1 MENAGMSKCQDD
13 YMSLY
18 MCVQKHIYAYK
29 HKLRYVLVTVIV
41 NQRRQSVRRASERV
55 FSTKGT
61 SELRFTELPVLPAA
75 YGQQS
80 PSTDSCGNVSTNQSL
95 ELLLA

>member
-1 MENAGMSKCQDD
+1 M
-13 YMSLY
+13 
-18 MCVQKHIYAYK
+18 YAYK
-29 HKLRYVLVTVIV
+29 HKLHYVLVTVIV
-41 NQRRQSVRRASERV
+41 NQRRQSVRRASESV

-61 SELRFTELPVLPAA
+61 SELRFTELPVLQAA

-80 PSTDSCGNVSTNQSL
+80 PSMDSCGNVSTNQSL